1 MKRLGFLFIF
11 LVTLMMTSCNALQT
25 TAGSGALAQ
34 TAGQT
39 CGSAILG
46 LYNAYK
52 STGTIS
58 LADPANLGYALSLAT
73 AYTQIKQNKDN
84 KSYRKAF
91 TSGLIL
97 SSAGLITKNNSNAF
111 LDALLAANGLST
123 LNTSSSPAQTQT
135 ATNSIS
141 GLLKTL

>member
-1 MKRLGFLFIF
+1 MC
-11 LVTLMMTSCNALQT
+11 VATLTLASCSLLQSASGSNAV
-25 TAGSGALAQ
+25 AQ

-52 STGTIS
+52 STGKVS

-84 KSYRKAF
+84 KDYRKAF
-91 TSGLIL
+91 GNGLIMA
-97 SSAGLITKNNSNAF
+97 SAGLITKNNSNAF
-111 LDALLAANGLST
+111 IDALLAANGLST
-123 LNTSSSPAQTQT
+123 FSSTNT
-135 ATNSIS
+135 ATQNSTAERSI
-141 GLLKTL
+141 GPLVEMLN

>member
-1 MKRLGFLFIF
+1 MC
-11 LVTLMMTSCNALQT
+11 VATLTLASCSLLQSASGSNAV
-25 TAGSGALAQ
+25 AQ

-52 STGTIS
+52 STGKVS

-84 KSYRKAF
+84 KDYRKAF
-91 TSGLIL
+91 GNGLIMA
-97 SSAGLITKNNSNAF
+97 SAGLITKNNSNAF
-111 LDALLAANGLST
+111 IDALLAANGLST
-123 LNTSSSPAQTQT
+123 FSSTNT
-135 ATNSIS
+135 ATQNSTAERSI
-141 GLLKTL
+141 GPLMQMLN